1 MPEFNEKG
9 YKLLFY
15 LSPGDLVYVP
25 EEYEHITIP
34 LETKRIYKTVS
45 FDSSKCYFV
54 PQSWATMIKDKL
66 EFGPK
71 NKSEKNS
78 FGVQIKSRCLKLE
91 TDRLGNIVK
100 VIGHD

>member
-1 MPEFNEKG
+1 
-9 YKLLFY
+9 
-15 LSPGDLVYVP
+15 
-25 EEYEHITIP
+25 
-34 LETKRIYKTVS
+34 
-45 FDSSKCYFV
+45 
-54 PQSWATMIKDKL
+54 MIKDKL

-78 FGVQIKSRCLKLE
+78 FGVQIKSKCLKLE